1 MKTLLIY
8 ERPVALNRETHR
20 PLRLRASNSFAHVAG
35 LNAVPLVGFEFAL
48 AARDYP
54 LVFAGESA
62 EKALP
67 AALVGLRPDENLYVD
82 GAGHWPE
89 GYVPAFIRRYPFA
102 LASDEANERFQVIL
116 DEACPG
122 FNATE
127 GEPLFNDDGNESEAL
142 KRILGFLEEYQ
153 GHVRST
159 QAFMAELNR
168 LGLLESKQ
176 LQRTEANGQAGAVLS
191 GLWMVNEDKLKALP
205 AEQAQA
211 LLKSGALGWIYA
223 HLLSLVNLDRLNAR
237 LQQRLA
243 AQQPAA

>member
-20 PLRLRASNSFAHVAG
+20 PLRLRGSDSYAHVAM

-54 LVFAGESA
+54 VVFAGESA

-67 AALVGLRPDENLYVD
+67 AALVGLRPDENLSVD
-82 GAGHWPE
+82 GDGRWTE
-89 GYVPAFIRRYPFA
+89 GYIPAFIRRYPFA
-102 LASDEANERFQVIL
+102 LASDEANDRFQVIL

-122 FNATE
+122 FNRDE
-127 GEPLFNDDGNESEAL
+127 GEALFNDDGSESEAL

-153 GHVRST
+153 NHVRST
-159 QAFMAELNR
+159 QAFMAEINR
-168 LGLLESKQ
+168 LDLLESKQ
-176 LQRTEANGQAGAVLS
+176 LARSEAGGPPGAVLG
-191 GLWMVNEDKLKALP
+191 GLWMVSEEKLKALP

-211 LLKSGALGWIYA
+211 LLKNGALGWIYA
-223 HLLSLVNLDRLNAR
+223 HLLSLVNLERLNAR

-243 AQQPAA
+243 AASAAA

>member
-20 PLRLRASNSFAHVAG
+20 PLRLRNSDSYAHVAE

-54 LVFAGESA
+54 VVFAGESA
-62 EKALP
+62 EQSLP
-67 AALVGLRPDENLYVD
+67 AALVGLRPNENLYVD
-82 GAGHWPE
+82 AAGRWPE

-102 LASDEANERFQVIL
+102 LAADGERFQVIL

-122 FNATE
+122 FNVSE
-127 GEPLFNDDGNESEAL
+127 GEPLFNADGGDSDAL

-153 GHVRST
+153 THVRNT
-159 QAFMAELNR
+159 QAFMAEINR
-168 LGLLESKQ
+168 MGLLESKQ
-176 LQRTEANGQAGAVLS
+176 LQRTDGAGQPGQVLT

-211 LLKSGALGWIYA
+211 LLKNGALGWIYA

-237 LQQRLA
+237 VQLRLLA
-243 AQQPAA
+243 PPPAA